1 MGIDFIHLAI
11 TMVIVVILVFGME
24 HFGFLAGKSRLA
36 RAVITGLVLF
46 LVLFILNLVFPYGH
60 FL

>member
-11 TMVIVVILVFGME
+11 TMVVVVILVFGLE
-24 HFGFLAGKSRLA
+24 HFGVLAGKSKFA
-36 RAVITGLVLF
+36 RALITGLVLF
-46 LVLFILNLVFPYGH
+46 LVLFVLNLIFPYGH

>member
-11 TMVIVVILVFGME
+11 TMVIAVMLVFGME
-24 HFGFLAGKSRLA
+24 HLGILAGKSRLA
-36 RAVITGLVLF
+36 RALITGLVRF
-46 LVLFILNLVFPYGH
+46 LVLFVLNLSFPYGH

>member
-1 MGIDFIHLAI
+1 M
-11 TMVIVVILVFGME
+11 MIVVILVFGME
-24 HFGFLAGKSRLA
+24 HFGVLAGKSRSA

-46 LVLFILNLVFPYGH
+46 GVLFILNLVFPYGH